1 MLDPNTIWQQHLNWS
16 VAMTTRIQFG
26 LPAVSDPAFR
36 GLPRRVTGRGWFF
49 WVRAAA
55 ARWRQRRMLET
66 LDDRMLAD
74 FGIGRSQ
81 ALEEARKPCWRP

>member
-1 MLDPNTIWQQHLNWS
+1 
-16 VAMTTRIQFG
+16 MTTRVQLD
-26 LPAVSDPAFR
+26 LPAVYEPAFR
-36 GLPRRVTGRGWFF
+36 GLPRVVNRGGWFS

-74 FGIGRSQ
+74 IGIGRSQ
-81 ALEEARKPCWRP
+81 ALAEARKPCWRP